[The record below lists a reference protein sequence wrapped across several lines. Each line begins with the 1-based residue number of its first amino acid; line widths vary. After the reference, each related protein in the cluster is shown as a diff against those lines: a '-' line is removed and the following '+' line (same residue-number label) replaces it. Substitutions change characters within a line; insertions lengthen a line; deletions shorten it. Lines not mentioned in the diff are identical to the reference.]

1 MKAPRLRLLE
11 RGQTS
16 IAKKVLSCIPL
27 QEIWGHHQILDEI
40 ARSGSRM
47 DVRIFDG
54 CIAALLDAKL
64 IREPHR
70 RNYQRVGPSEPDE
83 VEHQQEEEEAPVA
96 TPAPQLGPIP
106 NADPLVRLGRL
117 AEKLRGLAD
126 EIDDAALSID
136 AMKNANAA
144 ELEVIKQF
152 KLLMGKV

>member
-1 MKAPRLRLLE
+1 MKASRLRLLE

-27 QEIWGHHQILDEI
+27 QEIWSHHQILDEI
-40 ARSGSRM
+40 ARSGARI

-70 RNYQRVGPSEPDE
+70 RNYQRVGPSECDE

-96 TPAPQLGPIP
+96 AQVVTATP

>member
-1 MKAPRLRLLE
+1 MKASRLRLIE

-16 IAKKVLSCIPL
+16 IAKKVLSCIPI
-27 QEIWGHHQILDEI
+27 QAVWSHHQILDEI

-54 CIAALLDAKL
+54 CIAALLDAGL
-64 IREPHR
+64 IKEPQR
-70 RNYQRVGPSEPDE
+70 RNYQRVGPSEPEQQDE
-83 VEHQQEEEEAPVA
+83 EDKPVA
-96 TPAPQLGPIP
+96 AQAITTQPTPSV
-106 NADPLVRLGRL
+106 DPLVRLGRL

-126 EIDDAALSID
+126 EIDEAALHFET
-136 AMKNANAA
+136 MKSANAA

>member
-1 MKAPRLRLLE
+1 MKASRLRFLE

-27 QEIWGHHQILDEI
+27 QQVWSHHQILDEI

-54 CIAALLDAKL
+54 CIAALLDAGL
-64 IREPHR
+64 IKEPQR
-70 RNYQRVGPSEPDE
+70 RNYQRVGPSQPE
-83 VEHQQEEEEAPVA
+83 QQEEEEAPVA

>member
-1 MKAPRLRLLE
+1 MKASRLRLIE

-16 IAKKVLSCIPL
+16 IAKKVLSCIPI
-27 QEIWGHHQILDEI
+27 QAVWSHHQILDEI

-54 CIAALLDAKL
+54 CIAALLDAGL
-64 IREPHR
+64 IKEPQR
-70 RNYQRVGPSEPDE
+70 RNYQRVGPSEPEQQDE
-83 VEHQQEEEEAPVA
+83 EDKPVP
-96 TPAPQLGPIP
+96 TPIVAQ
-106 NADPLVRLGRL
+106 DPLVRLGQL

-126 EIDDAALSID
+126 EIDEAALHFET
-136 AMKNANAA
+136 MKSANAA